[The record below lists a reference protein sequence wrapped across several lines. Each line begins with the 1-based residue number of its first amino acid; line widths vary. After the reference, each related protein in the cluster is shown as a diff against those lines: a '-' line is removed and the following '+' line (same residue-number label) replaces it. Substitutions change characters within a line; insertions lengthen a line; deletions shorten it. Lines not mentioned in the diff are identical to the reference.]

1 MELKYDAA
9 GLIPVVVQD
18 RLTGQVRMVAWMN
31 AEALARTQ
39 AEGEVCFYSRSRQAL
54 WRKGETS
61 GNTLTLSQLAVDC
74 DGDTL
79 LALVEPRGPSCHT
92 GEQSCFFRALDERA
106 SHQAPPEPRPGPVLE
121 QLSELIGARARASAE
136 TSYTRRLLDGGPPAI
151 AAKLKEEA
159 AELSQALASESE
171 ERVASEAAD
180 VLYHLMV
187 GLELR
192 GVPLRDVL
200 GSLGARLGVSGLV
213 EKASRGT

>member
-18 RLTGQVRMVAWMN
+18 QLTGQVRMVAWMN
-31 AEALARTQ
+31 QEALERTQ
-39 AEGEVCFYSRSRQAL
+39 AEGTVSFYSRSRRTL

-61 GNTLTLSQLAVDC
+61 GNTLSLRQLAVDC

-92 GEQSCFFRALDERA
+92 GEISCFFRPLEPGGEATD
-106 SHQAPPEPRPGPVLE
+106 PPLPRPAPVLH
-121 QLSELIGARARASAE
+121 QLSELVGARAQASPDV
-136 TSYTRRLLDGGPPAI
+136 SYTRRLLDGGAAAI

-159 AELSQALASESE
+159 AELSQAIAGESD
-171 ERVASEAAD
+171 ERVANEAAD
-180 VLYHLMV
+180 VLYHLLV

-192 GVPLRDVL
+192 GVPLSAVVAT
-200 GSLGARLGVSGLV
+200 LGARLGVSGLT
-213 EKASRGT
+213 EKASRAT

>member
-18 RLTGQVRMVAWMN
+18 QLTGQVRMVAWMN
-31 AEALARTQ
+31 AEALARTRE
-39 AEGEVCFYSRSRQAL
+39 EGEVCFYSRSRQAL

-61 GNTLTLSQLAVDC
+61 GNTLALRQLAVDC

-79 LALVEPRGPSCHT
+79 LALVDPRGPSCHT
-92 GEQSCFFRALDERA
+92 GEQSCFYRALDARDD
-106 SHQAPPEPRPGPVLE
+106 APIEPRPGPVLE

-136 TSYTRRLLDGGPPAI
+136 TSYTRRLLDGGPEAI
-151 AAKLKEEA
+151 AAKLQEEA

-192 GVPLRDVL
+192 GVPLCDVL
-200 GSLGARLGVSGLV
+200 GTLGARLGVSGLV